1 MRTKEFDEALAELE
15 KQHEEGHAI
24 FAELERTLAAYEAD
38 PAGGFDAFAA
48 AVEHYSTTQWW
59 HMNLERKVIL
69 PAAQKHLTAE
79 DWAEI
84 ADAFA
89 ENGDPRFSV
98 ENDDE
103 FRQLFARILN
113 LAPGPV
119 AASAPAAR

>member
-1 MRTKEFDEALAELE
+1 
-15 KQHEEGHAI
+15 
-24 FAELERTLAAYEAD
+24 
-38 PAGGFDAFAA
+38 
-48 AVEHYSTTQWW
+48 
-59 HMNLERKVIL
+59 MNLESKVIL